1 MMVPGCNRV
10 RRVQFIRA
18 PVGVM
23 STVCANWATL
33 STEPLIDNTI
43 FLRGDLRLFS
53 IGMDS
58 LAPMNRVRNTPATG
72 CPAE

>member
-1 MMVPGCNRV
+1 
-10 RRVQFIRA
+10 
-18 PVGVM
+18 M

-33 STEPLIDNTI
+33 STETLIDNTI

-58 LAPMNRVRNTPATG
+58 LALMSRVRNTPATG
-72 CPAE
+72 TVELNEFAPD